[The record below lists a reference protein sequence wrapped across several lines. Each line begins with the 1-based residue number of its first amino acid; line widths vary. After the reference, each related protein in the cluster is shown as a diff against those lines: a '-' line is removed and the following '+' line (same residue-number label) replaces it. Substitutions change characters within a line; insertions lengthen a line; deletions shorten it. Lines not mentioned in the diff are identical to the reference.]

1 MKRFISSN
9 DAEHPARKKSIEILE
24 SIAEYMGDETMF
36 DCKKGNTRWY
46 DLEDLITKI
55 IIGGGK

>member
-1 MKRFISSN
+1 
-9 DAEHPARKKSIEILE
+9 
-24 SIAEYMGDETMF
+24 MF

-55 IIGGGK
+55 IIGGGKWKSYF